1 MKNRPVYLLFIACF
15 WMIACTK
22 NTPPDKAYRVVRNV
36 SYNGVSVDVV
46 IDKPQNDTVDVLVV
60 YHGTVAFDNKIL
72 EAAYNTL
79 DGFKRILTRS
89 DMMIV
94 SVAYPEE
101 NLLMGDNIVQ
111 AEAALLWVKNKAQ
124 QDLGITIRKVFM
136 GGHSQGGY
144 LVTRLNTMHPT
155 NGVIANGPGPLNM
168 EYRCR
173 QEELGLI
180 GVSIA
185 CTGLRARY
193 GSPTTNPTPYFDR
206 SLLNFT
212 NGHKSDILF
221 VQGLDDSPIQ
231 LYSWPT
237 FKQSITACTNCR
249 ERLFLELP
257 NAGHTALFESNTAKT
272 EFNKFIQLR

>member
-1 MKNRPVYLLFIACF
+1 MNKRPLYLLFTAFF
-15 WMIACTK
+15 WITACTK
-22 NTPPDKAYRVVRNV
+22 NTLPDKAYRVVRNIN
-36 SYNGVSVDVV
+36 YNGVSVDVV

-60 YHGTVAFDNKIL
+60 YHGTVAFDSKIL

-79 DGFKRILTRS
+79 DGFKRILNRS

-124 QDLGITIRKVFM
+124 QELGITTRKIFIA
-136 GGHSQGGY
+136 GHSQGGY

-168 EYRCR
+168 GYRCQ

-193 GSPTTNPTPYFDR
+193 GSPTVNPAPYFDR

-221 VQGLDDSPIQ
+221 VQGLEDSPIQ
-231 LYSWPT
+231 LYSWPG
-237 FKQSITACTNCR
+237 FKQNITACINCR
-249 ERLFLELP
+249 ERLFVELP
-257 NAGHTALFESNTAKT
+257 NAGHTALFESSTAKT

>member
-1 MKNRPVYLLFIACF
+1 MKNRPVYLLFVACF

-22 NTPPDKAYRVVRNV
+22 NTPPNKAYRVVRNV

-60 YHGTVAFDNKIL
+60 YHGTVAFDSKIL

-257 NAGHTALFESNTAKT
+257 NVGHTALFESNTAKT

>member
-1 MKNRPVYLLFIACF
+1 MKNRPVYLLFVACF

-22 NTPPDKAYRVVRNV
+22 NTPPDKSYRVVRNV

-60 YHGTVAFDNKIL
+60 YHGTVAFDSKIL
-72 EAAYNTL
+72 EAAHNTL

-124 QDLGITIRKVFM
+124 QDLGITTRKIFM

-237 FKQSITACTNCR
+237 LKQSITACTNCR

-257 NAGHTALFESNTAKT
+257 NVGHTALFESNTAKT

>member
-1 MKNRPVYLLFIACF
+1 MKNRPVYLLFVACF

-22 NTPPDKAYRVVRNV
+22 NTPPDKAYRIVRNL

-60 YHGTVAFDNKIL
+60 YHGTVAFDSKIL
-72 EAAYNTL
+72 EAAHNTL

-124 QDLGITIRKVFM
+124 QDLGITTRKIFM

-257 NAGHTALFESNTAKT
+257 NVGHTALFESNTAKT

>member
-60 YHGTVAFDNKIL
+60 YHGTVAFDSKIL

>member
-1 MKNRPVYLLFIACF
+1 MKNRPVYLLFVACF
-15 WMIACTK
+15 WMTACTK
-22 NTPPDKAYRVVRNV
+22 NTPPDKAYRVVRNI

-60 YHGTVAFDNKIL
+60 YHGTVALDSKIL
-72 EAAYNTL
+72 EAAHNTL

-111 AEAALLWVKNKAQ
+111 AEAALLWVKNKVQ
-124 QDLGITIRKVFM
+124 QDLGITTRKIFM

-257 NAGHTALFESNTAKT
+257 NVGHTALFESNTAKT

>member
-1 MKNRPVYLLFIACF
+1 MNKRPVYLLMTACF
-15 WMIACTK
+15 WMIACAK
-22 NTPPDKAYRVVRNV
+22 NTPPNKAYRVVRNIN
-36 SYNGVSVDVV
+36 YNGVSVDVV

-60 YHGTVAFDNKIL
+60 YHGTVAFDSKVL

-79 DGFKRILTRS
+79 DGFKRILNRS

-101 NLLMGDNIVQ
+101 NLLMGDNIVH

-124 QDLGITIRKVFM
+124 QELSITTRKVFL

-168 EYRCR
+168 GYRCQ

-257 NAGHTALFESNTAKT
+257 NVGHTALFESSTAKT

>member
-1 MKNRPVYLLFIACF
+1 MKNRPVYLLFVACF

-22 NTPPDKAYRVVRNV
+22 NTPPNKAYRVVRNV

>member
-1 MKNRPVYLLFIACF
+1 MNRQFAFMLLTLSCWAIGCS
-15 WMIACTK
+15 K
-22 NTPPDKAYRVVRNV
+22 NTATPKAYRAVRNI
-36 SYNGVSVDVV
+36 SYNGIAVDVV
-46 IDKPQNDTVDVLVV
+46 IDKPTNDTVDVLVV
-60 YHGTVAFDNKIL
+60 YHGTVTFDSKIL
-72 EAAYNTL
+72 EAAQNTL

-111 AEAALLWVKNKAQ
+111 AEAALLWVKHKANQ
-124 QDLGITIRKVFM
+124 ELGLNTRKIFLA
-136 GGHSQGGY
+136 GHSQGGY
-144 LVTRLNTMHPT
+144 LVTRLNTMHAT

-168 EYRCR
+168 VYRCQ

-180 GVSIA
+180 GISIA
-185 CTGLRARY
+185 CTALNARY
-193 GSPTTNPTPYFDR
+193 GTTTANPNPYYER

-212 NGHKSDILF
+212 SRYKADILF
-221 VQGLDDSPIQ
+221 VQGMEDSPIQ

-237 FKQSITACTNCR
+237 FKQHINACTNCS
-249 ERLFLELP
+249 ERIFLELP
-257 NAGHTALFESNTAKT
+257 NLGHTAIFESSTAKT

>member
-1 MKNRPVYLLFIACF
+1 MKNRPVYLLFVACF

-60 YHGTVAFDNKIL
+60 YHGTVAFDSKIL
-72 EAAYNTL
+72 EAAHNTL

-101 NLLMGDNIVQ
+101 NLLMGDNIVH

-124 QDLGITIRKVFM
+124 QDLGITTRKIFM

-155 NGVIANGPGPLNM
+155 NGAIANGPGPLNT

>member
-1 MKNRPVYLLFIACF
+1 MKNRPVYLLFVACF
-15 WMIACTK
+15 WMTACTK
-22 NTPPDKAYRVVRNV
+22 NTPPDKAYRVVRNI

-60 YHGTVAFDNKIL
+60 YHGTVAFDSKIL
-72 EAAYNTL
+72 EAAHNTL

-111 AEAALLWVKNKAQ
+111 AEAALLWVKNKVQ
-124 QDLGITIRKVFM
+124 QDLGITTRKIFM

-257 NAGHTALFESNTAKT
+257 NVGHTALFESNTAKT

>member
-1 MKNRPVYLLFIACF
+1 MKNRPVYLLFVACF

-60 YHGTVAFDNKIL
+60 YHGTVAFDSKIL

-89 DMMIV
+89 NMMIV

-101 NLLMGDNIVQ
+101 NLLMGDNIVH

-257 NAGHTALFESNTAKT
+257 NVGHTALFESNTAKT

>member
-1 MKNRPVYLLFIACF
+1 MKNRPVYLLFVACF
-15 WMIACTK
+15 WMTACTK
-22 NTPPDKAYRVVRNV
+22 NTPPDKAYRVVRNI

-60 YHGTVAFDNKIL
+60 YHGTVAFDSKIL
-72 EAAYNTL
+72 EAAHNTL

-124 QDLGITIRKVFM
+124 QDLGITTRKIFM

-257 NAGHTALFESNTAKT
+257 NVGHTALFESNTAKT

>member
-1 MKNRPVYLLFIACF
+1 MIKKSPYLLFAVLF
-15 WMIACTK
+15 WLIACTK
-22 NTPPDKAYRVVRNV
+22 STMPDKAYRVVRNI

-46 IDKPQNDTVDVLVV
+46 IDKPKNDTVDVLVV
-60 YHGTVAFDNKIL
+60 YHGTVTFDSKIL
-72 EAAYNTL
+72 EAAQNTL

-124 QDLGITIRKVFM
+124 QDLGITTRKVFIA
-136 GGHSQGGY
+136 GHSQGGY

-155 NGVIANGPGPLNM
+155 NGAIANGPGPLNM
-168 EYRCR
+168 GYRCQ

-185 CTGLRARY
+185 CTGLKARY
-193 GSPTTNPTPYFDR
+193 GSPAVNPTPYAER

-212 NGHKSDILF
+212 NRHKADILF
-221 VQGLDDSPIQ
+221 VQGMEDSPIQ

-237 FKQSITACTNCR
+237 FKQSITACTDCR

-257 NAGHTALFESNTAKT
+257 NVGHTALFESSTAKT

>member
-1 MKNRPVYLLFIACF
+1 
-15 WMIACTK
+15 
-22 NTPPDKAYRVVRNV
+22 VRNV
-36 SYNGVSVDVV
+36 SYNGFSVDVV

-72 EAAYNTL
+72 EAAHNTL

-257 NAGHTALFESNTAKT
+257 NVGHTALFESNTAKT